1 MSVIVEMRLPPDQLE
16 ELADMIAVKMGD
28 SRGKKDTYSASE
40 VAARLGVS
48 KDTILRRVKAGTYKK
63 VPGTGTCRI
72 SHAELT
78 RILS

>member
-1 MSVIVEMRLPPDQLE
+1 MNGLQVILAPEQLE
-16 ELADMIAVKMGD
+16 QLAEMIASKMGD

-40 VAARLGVS
+40 VAAKLGVS
-48 KDTILRRVKAGTYKK
+48 KDTILRRVKAGTYKQ